1 MTLSQRYLISI
12 YFNNLR
18 CFGRAMSPNFV
29 QLNVCMIPD
38 IGLLDTHVLP
48 RPLLTIKGGSR

>member
-1 MTLSQRYLISI
+1 MTLSQRHFISI
-12 YFNNLR
+12 YFNSLR
-18 CFGRAMSPNFV
+18 DFGNSLPPNFV